1 MDYRLGIVVRYVE
14 KTHHIHYLASWHAA
28 DRGTRQ
34 SADFDAARSGL
45 GPG

>member
-14 KTHHIHYLASWHAA
+14 KTHHIHYLASRYAA
-28 DRGTRQ
+28 DRGARQ
-34 SADFDAARSGL
+34 YADFDAASSGL